1 MNKYISYIIILFLLF
16 SFQAMS
22 QKTSNENNLL
32 QKHLAYKQQKKR
44 DPLLWPF
51 AANSIWNTPIGSN
64 AKYVDAKLEKP
75 VEGIITVDEDL
86 IVMTPD
92 APLLEV
98 YESNAQWD
106 RTKNRCV
113 KTGKLLGKFPIPPS
127 FIVSPQT
134 WDGIVPNSG
143 IAILMP
149 DKKTIVQGQPFAFC
163 PENGYATVLKLFKYE
178 NNIYGDGMYGA
189 HGGSKLSAIGGTLRN
204 HDLTPTSGP
213 IRHAMKINICGA
225 KNMYYDTETKGFR
238 WPAVSSDDY
247 AGKKYGTLR
256 KTPAVK
262 ECRMGTLM
270 AIPANLNLN
279 ELGFETVP
287 ARILAQ
293 AFQNFGAYVV
303 DDSGWDVFAIETE
316 WSPSGRFTEEFR
328 KNWGFDFIVYKE
340 STPWSRDISKIYN
353 ALHVVDNNSAD
364 NVGGGGK
371 RRAPLAP
378 LFKNDF

>member
-106 RTKNRCV
+106 RTKDRCV
-113 KTGKLLGKFPIPPS
+113 KTGKLIGKYPIPVT
-127 FIVSPQT
+127 FVISPKT

-149 DKKTIVQGQPFAFC
+149 DKKTIVQGQPYSYC
-163 PENGYATVLKLFKYE
+163 PENGYATVLKMFKYE
-178 NNIYGDGMYGA
+178 NDIYGDGMFGA

-204 HDLTPTSGP
+204 HELTLTSGP
-213 IRHAMKINICGA
+213 IRHALKINICGA
-225 KNMYYDTETKGFR
+225 KNMYYDAETKGFR
-238 WPAVSSDDY
+238 WPAISSDNY

-270 AIPANLNLN
+270 AIPANLNLD

-364 NVGGGGK
+364 NIGGGGK

-378 LFKNDF
+378 LFKNNF

>member
-270 AIPANLNLN
+270 AIPANLNLD